1 MSSSCWVEMT
11 TASTRTGWW
20 PSYSTVTCDLPSGR
34 RYLIAPL
41 LRLAA
46 SRRVRSWASVI
57 GSGIS
62 DCVSRQAKPNI
73 MPWSPA
79 PVSSKGSRS
88 PVCLTSSD
96 WSTPMR
102 DVGRLLVD
110 RDAHAAGLG
119 VEADRRAVVADLAD
133 RLADDAR
140 DVDVGLGRDLAGDVD
155 LAR

>member
-1 MSSSCWVEMT
+1 MSSSCWVEIT
-11 TASTRTGWW
+11 TASMRTGLW

-62 DCVSRQAKPNI
+62 CCVSLQAKPNI

-79 PVSSKGSRS
+79 PVSSNGSRS

-96 WSTPMR
+96 WSTPIAMS
-102 DVGRLLVD
+102 
-110 RDAHAAGLG
+110 
-119 VEADRRAVVADLAD
+119 
-133 RLADDAR
+133 
-140 DVDVGLGRDLAGDVD
+140 GDCSSTETLTPQVSASKPTAEP
-155 LAR
+155 L